1 MTVTAMLTVFC
12 YDVVD
17 DRVRRRVAGALED
30 VAVRVQDSV
39 FEAWLTAREAERITR
54 DVKQHLEDGD
64 SLRVYAIGQEG
75 FRRCRAIGPPP
86 FLPREGYLIV

>member
-1 MTVTAMLTVFC
+1 MTATAMLTVFC

-17 DRVRRRVAGALED
+17 DRVRRRVSAVLED

-39 FEAWLTAREAERITR
+39 FEAWMTAPEARRTTR
-54 DVKQHLEDGD
+54 AVKQHLEDGD

-75 FRRCRAIGPPP
+75 FRRCHAIGPPP
-86 FLPREGYLIV
+86 FVPREGYLIV